1 MFTLTNLTRKLFLF
15 CLLATLPLASQALD
29 KQYGITFVDYTYDG
43 YATAKAD
50 KELER
55 IAATGVGWTN
65 ILANQIMDNI
75 DSTTIYRSSRRGETP
90 SDEALIHA
98 IKKAKSLGLKVML
111 YPHLDLA
118 NDPDHWFGEVGKNF
132 DAAKWDKWF
141 ISYTKFL
148 SHYADIAEQNGVEQI
163 SIGMELMYSE
173 KKEAHWRKLIKTLR
187 ERYNGTLVYAENYDT
202 ETHDTTTSNVR
213 WWDAL
218 DYIGIDAYYDLIPE
232 SNTNPSLE
240 DMLEAWKPIIER
252 LERYSNEW
260 NRPILIPELG
270 YKSATGSTHHPW
282 NYDPSNSVN
291 LKEQENA
298 YKAFYQSFANKP
310 WFAGIFWWSHSAQSE
325 PSSSSN
331 TRYSPIGKPAEEI
344 IKQYLVSEPNPTDPP
359 TDPTDPNAEPPV
371 CDTGLDPKTIKLGEG
386 TALWWWSENGRSA
399 KIDNGIGSI
408 TLPSQYKWIHP
419 TKTTTYTLTLK
430 GEDGST
436 ITCKTKVTVKKPLC
450 ELGTDPQIIN
460 RGQGTAL
467 WWWTENATSAKIDN
481 NIGQAAL
488 PSNYKWFYPTE
499 TATYTMKAKNSNE
512 TSATCK
518 TTITV
523 R

>member
-1 MFTLTNLTRKLFLF
+1 MLTLTKFTKNLFLF
-15 CLLATLPLASQALD
+15 CILATLSFTSQAQA
-29 KQYGITFVDYTYDG
+29 KQYGITFVDYTYNG
-43 YATAKAD
+43 YATATAD

-55 IAATGVGWTN
+55 IAATGVEWTN
-65 ILANQIMDNI
+65 LLANQMIDNI
-75 DSTTIYRSSRRGETP
+75 YSTTIYRSSRRGETP

-118 NDPDHWFGEVGKNF
+118 DDPDHWFGEVGKYFN
-132 DAAKWDKWF
+132 AEEWNKWF
-141 ISYTKFL
+141 ASYTKFL
-148 SHYADIAEQNGVEQI
+148 LHYADIAEQNGVEQI

-173 KKEAHWRKLIKTLR
+173 KQEAHWRKLIATLR
-187 ERYNGTLVYAENYDT
+187 QRYSGTLVYAENYDT
-202 ETHDTTTSNVR
+202 ETHDTSTSNVR

-218 DYIGIDAYYDLIPE
+218 DFIGIDAYYDLIPE
-232 SNTNPSLE
+232 SNTNPTLE

-282 NYDPSNSVN
+282 SYAPTNNVN

-298 YKAFYQSFANKP
+298 YKAFYQSFADKP

-325 PSSSSN
+325 PNSSSN
-331 TRYSPIGKPAEEI
+331 TRYSPLGKPAEAI
-344 IKQYLVSEPNPTDPP
+344 IKQYLVSDNIEPNN
-359 TDPTDPNAEPPV
+359 NAEPPV
-371 CDTGLDPKTIKLGEG
+371 CSTGFDPKSIKPGEG
-386 TALWWWSENGRSA
+386 TALWWWSDNARSA
-399 KIDNGIGSI
+399 KIDNGIGSL

-419 TKTTTYTLTLK
+419 TKTATYTMTLK
-430 GEDGST
+430 GENGT
-436 ITCKTKVTVKKPLC
+436 TTTCQAKITVESPQC
-450 ELGTDPQIIN
+450 ELGADPQVIN
-460 RGQGTAL
+460 QGQGTAL
-467 WWWTENATSAKIDN
+467 WWWTDNTSSAIINN
-481 NIGQAAL
+481 NIGQVEL
-488 PSNYKWFYPTE
+488 PSKYKWFSPTQ
-499 TATYTMKAKNSNE
+499 TTTYTMDATNVNG
-512 TSATCK
+512 TSATCQ